1 AAAATAAVRTTNIAL
16 PLRAGAP
23 GTDEAR
29 APSAGD
35 VSRGGRDI
43 SERRRRRAVVSLGG
57 GSAGGRSATS
67 ADGDIVAAE
76 MRGKAAKGSA
86 AGSGSSVTTRGGA
99 KVGIRSEEGPESV
112 TSSTGKAGTGA
123 VGTGAAPWG
132 AGSTG
137 VTERG
142 GLTFCSLDL
151 LGRGPADAETP
162 GRLGG
167 RAALSL
173 FSPG

>member
-43 SERRRRRAVVSLGG
+43 SERRRRRAVVLLGG

-123 VGTGAAPWG
+123 VGTGAVGTGAAPWG
-132 AGSTG
+132 AGSTS

-142 GLTFCSLDL
+142 RLTFCSLDL

-167 RAALSL
+167 RAAL
-173 FSPG
+173 